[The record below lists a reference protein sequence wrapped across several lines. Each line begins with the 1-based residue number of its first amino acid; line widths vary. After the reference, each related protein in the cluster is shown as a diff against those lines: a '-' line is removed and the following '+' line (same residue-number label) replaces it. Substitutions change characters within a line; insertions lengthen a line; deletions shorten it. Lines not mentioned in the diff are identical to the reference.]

1 MVLEAIFILIIAGLF
16 FYDLKVFYQKE
27 NIKIHRILVPVGI
40 IGALSYIY
48 ISPDSLVTAT
58 KNSLIILILSLVAFV
73 IIVAIKLYLTR
84 NKLDEIE
91 FTPKVDVNVDISEAI
106 QTLKIQN
113 QAQFEIYKKELDSIK
128 EGIEKQVKE
137 ENKTIDLINID
148 EINEIKELMQFLIK
162 RFDEDTKLFM
172 DESLVLKKNTK
183 KQLEVIVKLISNQS
197 KYVEEKIQYFQ
208 KELKIIANKEFNIN
222 DKKIDEITKSL
233 EVLLSHIKIETKTLS
248 THLDEIYQKE
258 ELILDKTNTIF
269 TELKP
274 TQSYI
279 DALNI
284 TLLDVKKQLDNISN
298 IESEFIQ
305 LIVKMES
312 LKDEFNNINLDEIK
326 NKLNEIESKINAE
339 TKKTEVEKT
348 TSNLAINKYK
358 SNM

>member
-1 MVLEAIFILIIAGLF
+1 MILESIFILIIAGLF

-84 NKLDEIE
+84 NKLDEIKL
-91 FTPKVDVNVDISEAI
+91 TPKVDVNVDISEAI

-113 QAQFEIYKKELDSIK
+113 QAQFEIYKKELENIK
-128 EGIEKQVKE
+128 ETINNQDYTQNYTIDTKEIDEVKE
-137 ENKTIDLINID
+137 M
-148 EINEIKELMQFLIK
+148 MQFLIK

-172 DESLVLKKNTK
+172 EESLVLKKNTK

-197 KYVEEKIQYFQ
+197 KYVEDKIQYFE

-258 ELILDKTNTIF
+258 ELILDKTNNIF

-284 TLLDVKKQLDNISN
+284 TLLDVKKELDNISN

-312 LKDEFNNINLDEIK
+312 LKNEFNTVNLNEIK
-326 NKLNEIESKINAE
+326 NKLNEIEKKINTE
-339 TKKTEVEKT
+339 TKKPEVEKT

>member
-1 MVLEAIFILIIAGLF
+1 MILESIFMLIIAGLF
-16 FYDLKVFYQKE
+16 FYDLKIFYQKE

-40 IGALSYIY
+40 IGSLSYIY
-48 ISPDSLVTAT
+48 ISPDNLITAT
-58 KNSLIILILSLVAFV
+58 KNSLVILILSLVAFV

-91 FTPKVDVNVDISEAI
+91 LTPKVDVTVDISKAIEA
-106 QTLKIQN
+106 LKTQN
-113 QAQFEIYKKELDSIK
+113 QAQFEIYKKELENIK
-128 EGIEKQVKE
+128 ETINNQDYTQNYTIDTKEIDEVKE
-137 ENKTIDLINID
+137 M
-148 EINEIKELMQFLIK
+148 MQFLIK

-172 DESLVLKKNTK
+172 EESLVLKKNTK

-197 KYVEEKIQYFQ
+197 KYVEDKIQYFE

-233 EVLLSHIKIETKTLS
+233 EVLLSHIKIETNTLS

-258 ELILDKTNTIF
+258 ELILDKTNNIF

-284 TLLDVKKQLDNISN
+284 TLLDVKKELANISN
-298 IESEFIQ
+298 IESKFIQ

-312 LKDEFNNINLDEIK
+312 LKDEFNTVNLNEIK
-326 NKLNEIESKINAE
+326 NKLNEIEKKINIE
-339 TKKTEVEKT
+339 TKKPEVEKT